1 MHYVAWAVILF
12 FAVSWTFGLVVA
24 PQHRVKS
31 TVVALAHWWI
41 SIAVVVLTGLS
52 VYHLLWILPLTLV
65 VSMVALNMELR
76 KFRANVGTIF
86 LKVAVVIWPATFF
99 TLKAA
104 GV

>member
-1 MHYVAWAVILF
+1 MRYVAWAVILF
-12 FAVSWTFGLVVA
+12 FAVSWTFGLLVA

-31 TVVALAHWWI
+31 TVVALIHWWI
-41 SIAVVVLTGLS
+41 SIAVVVFTGLS
-52 VYHLLWILPLTLV
+52 VYHLFWLMPLTLV

-104 GV
+104 GM